1 MASDATASDAT
12 LAVDS
17 TESTAATEVVE
28 LDPATFTV
36 QPGTEQV
43 TVLGAEPG
51 TELALIDG
59 EPGGDTAGGTVVA
72 SDVVD
77 EQGSLLF
84 RAVVPGE
91 YRLTL
96 ATEASDVFVVADR
109 TDVPP
114 ASLYEDQ
121 ELLPTDGGFG
131 YIITRDSTTLSANVV
146 LPGPAAEGPYP
157 TVVEYSGY
165 RPSDPDSADLAALYT
180 AQGFAYVGVNMRGTG
195 CSGGSFRFFETVQ
208 SLDGYDVVE
217 AVAAQPWVKNHEVGM
232 VGHLL
237 PGHQPVVRRRHPAA
251 QSERH
256 HPVVGDRRQLP
267 QHAVSGRHPEH
278 RLRRQ
283 LDAGAHWT
291 RPSPTARTGRRPAA
305 TRATRCVPTTRCS
318 ACRTPTSCR
327 RSTTTRTTRTRS
339 ATRWPR

>member
-1 MASDATASDAT
+1 MTPSSSRRGTGRGLGLISLAVVLAACSGSSDSTASSSSVASDATASDAT

-17 TESTAATEVVE
+17 TESTATTEVVE

-91 YRLTL
+91 YRLTS

-121 ELLPTDGGFG
+121 ELLPAGGFG
-131 YIITRDSTTLSANVV
+131 YITTRDGTTLSANVV
-146 LPGPAAEGPYP
+146 LPGPVDQGP
-157 TVVEYSGY
+157 
-165 RPSDPDSADLAALYT
+165 
-180 AQGFAYVGVNMRGTG
+180 
-195 CSGGSFRFFETVQ
+195 
-208 SLDGYDVVE
+208 
-217 AVAAQPWVKNHEVGM
+217 
-232 VGHLL
+232 
-237 PGHQPVVRRRHPAA
+237 
-251 QSERH
+251 
-256 HPVVGDRRQLP
+256 
-267 QHAVSGRHPEH
+267 
-278 RLRRQ
+278 
-283 LDAGAHWT
+283 
-291 RPSPTARTGRRPAA
+291 
-305 TRATRCVPTTRCS
+305 
-318 ACRTPTSCR
+318 
-327 RSTTTRTTRTRS
+327 
-339 ATRWPR
+339 